1 MCLVGPLLYYQ
12 CILMLWACERKV
24 QSNRTDG
31 LGVESCWP
39 CAYQR
44 GVVEVPNW
52 NLKSSK
58 LETRKQEYNTYIA
71 LTYAASA
78 MATETTAALI
88 TFLHTITSM
97 LTKSPSSCYR
107 LRLQQGVRHS
117 QACTLLHK
125 LSTISISDEVYNW
138 IRDFFDNNFHCT
150 KFWGEFSDFIDIL
163 ASVIQVL
170 PRTAARRL
178 HTLLNY
184 FMWQINFFLKPFYL
198 TVIMFYIVSYLKI
211 KYQRIT
217 LDLAVTIWH
226 WLANRVFMITVIL
239 LPGCFL
245 KGPID

>member
-107 LRLQQGVRHS
+107 LIDFSKAFDTVRHVPSFINCQLS
-117 QACTLLHK
+117 QYQMKFTIGFETFLIII
-125 LSTISISDEVYNW
+125 STVQNSEVSFLIS
-138 IRDFFDNNFHCT
+138 
-150 KFWGEFSDFIDIL
+150 
-163 ASVIQVL
+163 
-170 PRTAARRL
+170 
-178 HTLLNY
+178 
-184 FMWQINFFLKPFYL
+184 
-198 TVIMFYIVSYLKI
+198 
-211 KYQRIT
+211 
-217 LDLAVTIWH
+217 
-226 WLANRVFMITVIL
+226 
-239 LPGCFL
+239 
-245 KGPID
+245 